1 MQLQRT
7 SIVLAISLS
16 AVIAGP
22 RAAEQNNARGARGAH
37 AKLDRLLGQV
47 EQDAGQNDRIP
58 VIVTTRTGAA
68 ERVKGAIH
76 QAGGVLQQDHSFI
89 DAFSAEVPVGR
100 LRALAA
106 RTDVLGISADAPVVA
121 SADNVGT
128 LADNMLLPTLGLV
141 ASPDAGKDV
150 GIAVLDSGIVNHEQ
164 IPVTA
169 FYNFL
174 KGGAKVKQ
182 FDDYGHG
189 THVAGMIRSKDDKSD
204 ARYRSVAG
212 GARLIGMK
220 VLGAN
225 GAGTTST
232 VIAALDFAI
241 ANKSA
246 LKIDVINLSLGHP
259 IYEPAATDP
268 LVRAVER
275 AVASGIV
282 VVVAA
287 GNMGLNPQTGLVG
300 YAGITSPANAPSA
313 ITVGALDTKNTIT
326 RSDDVVAPFSSRGP
340 TWYDGYA
347 KPDVVAPGRRV
358 VSFMAKDSYLYKAYP
373 SWYVNAATRTYMPLS
388 GTSMAAAVTTGVV
401 ADIIA
406 ESRAVNGSSGPG
418 GGRTPT
424 PNAIKAILQFTAV
437 PVANADTLSQGA
449 GAINPAGAIALA
461 KAIDTGVPVSSW
473 WLTSGITAATTLSNG
488 EVLTWAQRFI
498 WGGEI
503 IWGTHIYSN
512 QPAWGLQ
519 VVWGNRAV
527 WGDEIIWGTTDDSV
541 VWGSCATW
549 GDEIIWGTTLLGYDD
564 KGVLVY
570 GDAIDWRFV
579 TADSLVWGSLGTGT
593 NPGSTQFNTLWNP
606 VF

>member
-1 MQLQRT
+1 
-7 SIVLAISLS
+7 
-16 AVIAGP
+16 
-22 RAAEQNNARGARGAH
+22 
-37 AKLDRLLGQV
+37 
-47 EQDAGQNDRIP
+47 
-58 VIVTTRTGAA
+58 
-68 ERVKGAIH
+68 
-76 QAGGVLQQDHSFI
+76 
-89 DAFSAEVPVGR
+89 
-100 LRALAA
+100 
-106 RTDVLGISADAPVVA
+106 
-121 SADNVGT
+121 
-128 LADNMLLPTLGLV
+128 
-141 ASPDAGKDV
+141 
-150 GIAVLDSGIVNHEQ
+150 
-164 IPVTA
+164 
-169 FYNFL
+169 
-174 KGGAKVKQ
+174 
-182 FDDYGHG
+182 
-189 THVAGMIRSKDDKSD
+189 
-204 ARYRSVAG
+204 
-212 GARLIGMK
+212 
-220 VLGAN
+220 
-225 GAGTTST
+225 
-232 VIAALDFAI
+232 
-241 ANKSA
+241 
-246 LKIDVINLSLGHP
+246 
-259 IYEPAATDP
+259 
-268 LVRAVER
+268 
-275 AVASGIV
+275 

-287 GNMGLNPQTGLVG
+287 GNMGLNPQTGQVG

-313 ITVGALDTKNTIT
+313 ITVGALDTKNTVT
-326 RSDDVVAPFSSRGP
+326 RSDDAVAPFSSRGP

-488 EVLTWAQRFI
+488 EVLTWAHRFI
-498 WGGEI
+498 WG
-503 IWGTHIYSN
+503 TQIYSN

>member
-7 SIVLAISLS
+7 SIALAITLS

-22 RAAEQNNARGARGAH
+22 RAAEQNKTRGAGGAH
-37 AKLDRLLGQV
+37 AKIDRLLGQV
-47 EQDAGQNDRIP
+47 EQHAGQNDRVPI
-58 VIVTTRTGAA
+58 IVTTRTGAA

-89 DAFSAEVPVGR
+89 DAFSAEMPVGR

-106 RTDVLGISADAPVVA
+106 RTDVLGVSADAPVVA
-121 SADNVGT
+121 SADIVGT
-128 LADNMLLPTLGLV
+128 LTDNMLLPTLGLV
-141 ASPDAGKDV
+141 ASPNAGKDV
-150 GIAVLDSGIVNHEQ
+150 GIAVLDSGIVSHEQ
-164 IPVTA
+164 IPVAA

-174 KGGAKVKQ
+174 KGGARVKQ

-189 THVAGMIRSKDDKSD
+189 THVAGMIRSQDDKSD

-212 GARLIGMK
+212 GTRLIGMK
-220 VLGAN
+220 VLGAD
-225 GAGTTST
+225 GAGTTSA

-241 ANKSA
+241 ANKAA

-287 GNMGLNPQTGLVG
+287 GNMGLNPQTGQVG

-313 ITVGALDTKNTIT
+313 ITVGAVDTKNTIT

-340 TWYDGYA
+340 TWYDAYA

-358 VSFMAKDSYLYKAYP
+358 VSFMAKNSYLYQAYP
-373 SWYVNAATRTYMPLS
+373 SWYVNAATRTYMTLS

-406 ESRAVNGSSGPG
+406 ESRTAN

-449 GAINPAGAIALA
+449 GAINAAGAIALA
-461 KAIDTGVPVSSW
+461 KAIDTGVPASSW
-473 WLTSGITAATTLSNG
+473 WLTRGITPATTLSNG

-498 WGGEI
+498 WGDEI
-503 IWGTHIYSN
+503 IWGTQIYSN
-512 QPAWGLQ
+512 QAAWGLQ
-519 VVWGNRAV
+519 VVWGNRAA

-541 VWGSCATW
+541 VWSTRATW
-549 GDEIIWGTTLLGYDD
+549 GDEIIWGTTLLGYDY

-579 TADSLVWGSLGTGT
+579 TADSLAWGSLGTGT
-593 NPGSTQFNTLWNP
+593 NPGSTQFSLWNP